1 MLGMVY
7 RVIRQGL
14 IDMEAMFR
22 LIDTPPEISD
32 APGAEPLVVDGGAV
46 AFDNVVFGYE
56 PDRTILNGVSFA
68 VGAGETLAIV
78 GPSGAG
84 KSTIARLLFRFYD
97 PQGGLVSVDGVD
109 VRDADPTEVRN
120 RFAWVSQ
127 EAPLFS
133 GSANENIRFGRELA
147 TTGGLADTL
156 GSLAKQRTGMRCAR
170 PSQP

>member
-1 MLGMVY
+1 MGQSLITNAALAGAMAYTVWGWSRGQFQVGDVVLVNTLLAQLFRPLDMLGMVY

-32 APGAEPLVVDGGAV
+32 APDAPALRVNGAAV
-46 AFDNVVFGYE
+46 AFENVVFGYE

-68 VGAGETLAIV
+68 AQAGETLAIV

-97 PQGGLVSVDGVD
+97 PQGGRIAIDGQD
-109 VRDADPTEVRN
+109 I
-120 RFAWVSQ
+120 
-127 EAPLFS
+127 
-133 GSANENIRFGRELA
+133 SAVTQKSLQTGRA
-147 TTGGLADTL
+147 
-156 GSLAKQRTGMRCAR
+156 
-170 PSQP
+170 